1 MFEYVKH
8 VSQFSTIARKSNRKK
23 VIMEEDIL
31 KGQFFKIILKTDYF
45 KGSFNVVS

>member
-23 VIMEEDIL
+23 VIMEEDKDRL
-31 KGQFFKIILKTDYF
+31 FQGQF
-45 KGSFNVVS
+45 